1 MLINLLDA
9 CDYLLVVLILLPV
22 SNQRSLN
29 ADHLQ
34 RTNETA
40 AKGTKSVGDAEV
52 FTIAL
57 ILNIS

>member
-29 ADHLQ
+29 ADHRQ

-40 AKGTKSVGDAEV
+40 AEGTKSVGDAIKV
-52 FTIAL
+52 FTIAFKH
-57 ILNIS
+57 